1 MTNQLDKKTLDKIKK
16 QLLEKREET
25 EKQSSIISQQ
35 QGDQEYQAKFPNYGR
50 AEEENAEEVASY
62 DNALAMQRNLKN
74 ILDRINLALEK
85 IRKGTYG
92 ICDHCG
98 KKIVKK
104 RLIALPMVNLCLECQ
119 QKEI

>member
-1 MTNQLDKKTLDKIKK
+1 MDLIILIITKTMTNQLDKKTLDKIKK

-104 RLIALPMVNLCLECQ
+104 RL
-119 QKEI
+119 

>member
-62 DNALAMQRNLKN
+62 DNALAMKRNLKN